1 MDGLVAV
8 VLSDELLDEVV
19 MVLSAGRAPGAVLVT
34 VCLPDAGLVVTDAGF
49 LEAAVCLSRIADD
62 VLVILLLAAAGLD
75 VTALLEEVEVV
86 FLFTGRL
93 LTVPPPR
100 RELVPAKTLSDPVLC
115 LVPLY
120 TRGLWPLSG

>member
-1 MDGLVAV
+1 
-8 VLSDELLDEVV
+8 

-62 VLVILLLAAAGLD
+62 VLVMLLFDDAGLD
-75 VTALLEEVEVV
+75 VTVLPEVAVV
-86 FLFTGRL
+86 LFTGRL
-93 LTVPPPR
+93 LTVLPPR
-100 RELVPAKTLSDPVLC
+100 RELVPANTRSEPVLC

-120 TRGLWPLSG
+120 TRGLWSLSG